1 MAEQPDELGLEKAG
15 AFPIRLSGVLGR
27 IELCRTKWEL
37 MPMENIPYDISCSK
51 AIFDVVKRD
60 EHFLDL
66 ITLARIVNALRFCQ
80 KAGID
85 GKESTGYAGARST
98 INSFVFAAS
107 VLYEGFLL
115 VARLGRNFRDLDS
128 FKNGFGVLL
137 RDNKVKTLRKRDGVV
152 SRMRNKFAFHF
163 DDEVAKESLEN
174 FELSE
179 YKFASG
185 IGEAAGEMVFVLA
198 DEVVINYLLQP
209 TPNDTDDI
217 LRERYK
223 QILDDT
229 TEVMG
234 KFHEAAERLMGD
246 VLKDMGFKVKSQR

>member
-1 MAEQPDELGLEKAG
+1 
-15 AFPIRLSGVLGR
+15 
-27 IELCRTKWEL
+27 
-37 MPMENIPYDISCSK
+37 
-51 AIFDVVKRD
+51 
-60 EHFLDL
+60 
-66 ITLARIVNALRFCQ
+66 
-80 KAGID
+80 
-85 GKESTGYAGARST
+85 
-98 INSFVFAAS
+98 
-107 VLYEGFLL
+107 
-115 VARLGRNFRDLDS
+115 
-128 FKNGFGVLL
+128 
-137 RDNKVKTLRKRDGVV
+137 
-152 SRMRNKFAFHF
+152 MRNRFVFHF
-163 DDEVAKESLEN
+163 DDEGAKESLEN

-246 VLKDMGFKVKSQR
+246 VLKDMGFKVKSHR